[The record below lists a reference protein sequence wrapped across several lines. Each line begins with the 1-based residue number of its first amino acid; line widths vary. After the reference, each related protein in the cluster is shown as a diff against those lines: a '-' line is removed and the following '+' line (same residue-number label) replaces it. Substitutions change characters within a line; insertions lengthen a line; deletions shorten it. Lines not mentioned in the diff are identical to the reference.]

1 MIIASNRSKLSLTA
15 IACIFLS
22 AGCGSDDGPS
32 GQPVAGKVSLDGVP
46 IENGKIVLSHVDGR
60 SAASGEIR
68 NGEFRLRSS
77 DGAIPGKYRVSIHS
91 EKKTGKTI
99 PHPDVYG
106 SKIEEV
112 VEAVPTDFNVN
123 TKLEAEIKA
132 DTDNALDFALT
143 SPARTK
149 SATRKR

>member
-1 MIIASNRSKLSLTA
+1 MSIFSNRSILTLTA
-15 IACIFLS
+15 FACIFLTS
-22 AGCGSDDGPS
+22 GCGSDGGPS
-32 GQPVAGKVSLDGVP
+32 GQPVAGKVSLDGKP

-68 NGEFRLRSS
+68 NGEFRLSS
-77 DGAIPGKYRVSIHS
+77 SAGAIPGKYRVSIHS

-132 DTDNALDFALT
+132 DGDNALEFALK
-143 SPARTK
+143 SPARSK

>member
-1 MIIASNRSKLSLTA
+1 MKTASNQVILWLSA
-15 IACIFLS
+15 FACITLAS
-22 AGCGSDDGPS
+22 GCANEGGPS
-32 GQPVAGKVSLDGVP
+32 GQPVAGKVSLDGKP

-60 SAASGEIR
+60 SAAAGEIK
-68 NGEFRLRSS
+68 NGEFHLRSS

-99 PHPDVYG
+99 PHPDITG

-112 VEAVPTDFNVN
+112 VEAVPVEYNVN

-132 DTDNALDFALT
+132 DGENALEFALK
-143 SPARTK
+143 SPVRTK
-149 SATRKR
+149 SATRRR